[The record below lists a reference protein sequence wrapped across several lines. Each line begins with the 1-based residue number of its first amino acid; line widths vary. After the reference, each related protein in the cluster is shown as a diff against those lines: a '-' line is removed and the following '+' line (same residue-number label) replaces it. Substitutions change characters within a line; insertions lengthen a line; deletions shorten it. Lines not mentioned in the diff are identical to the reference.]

1 MPSSSLRRF
10 GTLLLIL
17 GVGSALLAPLGGN
30 FRLLAFI
37 DFAGPEVGLVL
48 RFAVIL
54 AGIVMMFL
62 ADRGAHKPLPPAPTN
77 TFDLLFY
84 ALFGVTTLS
93 LLATI
98 HFVFYVVP
106 EEATMGIV
114 QKIFY
119 FHAPSAYAFYL
130 GAAACFFGSAGYL
143 ARASARWDAFGRAG
157 ADLSVALG
165 LMVMITGPLWAAKS
179 WGVYWTWDPRLTTML
194 LSLLIY
200 VAYCVLRAFSGGGD
214 AERKFAAALGIL
226 GGATLPIIH
235 FAVKKWGGTHPEV
248 ITGKGGGLSDN
259 RMVQGLLLG
268 FLTFTLLTVL
278 FIWARM
284 RQHLSEAHLEE
295 VEQEALA
302 RGLVED

>member
-1 MPSSSLRRF
+1 MPSTSLRRL
-10 GTLLLIL
+10 GTVLFVL
-17 GVGSALLAPLGGN
+17 GIGSAFLAPLGGN
-30 FRLLAFI
+30 FRLLAFF
-37 DFAGPEVGLVL
+37 DAAGPEVGIVL
-48 RFAVIL
+48 RFALIMVGL
-54 AGIVMMFL
+54 GLMFA
-62 ADRGAHKPLPPAPTN
+62 ADRGSAKPLPAAPTRAS
-77 TFDLLFY
+77 DIVFY
-84 ALFGVTTLS
+84 ALFAATTAS
-93 LLATI
+93 VIGSI
-98 HFVFYVVP
+98 HYVFYVVP

-119 FHAPSAYAFYL
+119 FHVPSAYAFYL
-130 GAAACFFGSAGYL
+130 GATACFIGSGGFL
-143 ARASARWDAFGRAG
+143 VTQSSKWDAFGRAG

-200 VAYCVLRAFSGGGD
+200 FAYCVLRAFSGGGD

-248 ITGKGGGLSDN
+248 ITGKGGGLSDA
-259 RMVQGLLLG
+259 RMGIGLALG
-268 FLTFTLLTVL
+268 FLSFTLLTAL
-278 FIWARM
+278 FVWARM
-284 RQHLSEAHLEE
+284 RQHLSEVRLEE